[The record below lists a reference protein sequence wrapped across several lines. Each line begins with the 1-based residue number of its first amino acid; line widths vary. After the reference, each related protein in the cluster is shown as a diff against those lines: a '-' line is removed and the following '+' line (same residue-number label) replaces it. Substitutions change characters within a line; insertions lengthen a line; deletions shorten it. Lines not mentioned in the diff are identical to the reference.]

1 MLLQGQ
7 GGQIGP
13 AAETVGGMTLLANNA
28 STVLR
33 RMARTFDDCITEP
46 HIRRYYEWLMVYGED
61 EETKGDFVVDARG
74 SSALVERDLQN
85 QAVMQMAQLV
95 MNPAFGINPQ
105 KWFEEACRV
114 QRLDPKR
121 FTFSEEEKAQQQQA
135 AAQQQPATAP
145 QVEAAKIKAEVD
157 MQKAQISAEVQQ
169 MRIKTDTDR
178 DVAYVQ
184 AQGNRDSIQAQAKM
198 QELELKREL
207 AMLEYANANQIQL
220 TEVKARLAE
229 TGMKLQL
236 QRELS
241 AMGNAAK
248 QIIKPAAEPAGRAPN
263 GQAFQR

>member
-1 MLLQGQ
+1 
-7 GGQIGP
+7 
-13 AAETVGGMTLLANNA
+13 
-28 STVLR
+28 
-33 RMARTFDDCITEP
+33 
-46 HIRRYYEWLMVYGED
+46 
-61 EETKGDFVVDARG
+61 
-74 SSALVERDLQN
+74 
-85 QAVMQMAQLV
+85 
-95 MNPAFGINPQ
+95 
-105 KWFEEACRV
+105 
-114 QRLDPKR
+114 
-121 FTFSEEEKAQQQQA
+121 
-135 AAQQQPATAP
+135 
-145 QVEAAKIKAEVD
+145 